1 MTNINAVVDQL
12 RQEGILRVRFD
23 TFLNLFGVDPDELC
37 KYIRKHPDE
46 LKILLSGSSEKFGQ

>member
-12 RQEGILRVRFD
+12 RQEGIIRVRFD

-37 KYIRKHPDE
+37 EYISEHPDE
-46 LKILLSGSSEKFGQ
+46 LKIILSGSSEKFGQ